1 MYKHVLIT
9 TDGSELAEK
18 GLDHGL
24 AIAKGLGAQVT
35 VVTVTESWS
44 PFEIVS
50 DIQHG
55 RTNALEEF
63 QNAAATTA
71 GKILAKAEEKAKAL
85 GVAIKTLHVPDMHP
99 AEGIVDAAK
108 KNGCDVIVIAS
119 HGRRGASRLLLGS
132 QTSEV
137 LASTNLPVLVIR

>member
-63 QNAAATTA
+63 QNAAAATA
-71 GKILAKAEEKAKAL
+71 GKILAKAEEKAKAV
-85 GVAIKTLHVPDMHP
+85 GVAIKTQHVADMHP